1 MEKEYDDYYIKRKKV
16 IDNLPL
22 PPKSKPV
29 PAPSTSIE
37 EFEKDA
43 RKIYDE
49 LLAILVKKQ
58 IDYGPYNIWHAPGGA
73 TNGLMVRMSD
83 KLERLK
89 NLIYKNREPNNE
101 SLEDSFVDM
110 ANYAIIALMV
120 QRGVWAKYAEKQK

>member
-1 MEKEYDDYYIKRKKV
+1 MSEDTTI
-16 IDNLPL
+16 LQF
-22 PPKSKPV
+22 
-29 PAPSTSIE
+29 E
-37 EFEKDA
+37 EDA
-43 RKIYDE
+43 QKIYDE

-58 IDYGPYNIWHAPGGA
+58 IDYGPYNIWNAPGGA

-89 NLIYKNREPNNE
+89 NLIYKKVTPNNE
-101 SLEDSFVDM
+101 SLEDSFVDL

>member
-1 MEKEYDDYYIKRKKV
+1 MSDETTI
-16 IDNLPL
+16 LQF
-22 PPKSKPV
+22 
-29 PAPSTSIE
+29 E
-37 EFEKDA
+37 EDA
-43 RKIYDE
+43 QKIYDE

-89 NLIYKNREPNNE
+89 NLIYKKVTPNNE
-101 SLEDSFVDM
+101 SLEDSFVDL
-110 ANYAIIALMV
+110 ANYAIIGLMV

>member
-1 MEKEYDDYYIKRKKV
+1 MATEKFFV
-16 IDNLPL
+16 S
-22 PPKSKPV
+22 KSPIEVKEIEV
-29 PAPSTSIE
+29 PDANILQFE
-37 EFEKDA
+37 EDA
-43 RKIYDE
+43 QKIYDE

-83 KLERLK
+83 KIERLK
-89 NLIYKNREPNNE
+89 NLIYSPKSEKPKNE
-101 SLEDSFVDM
+101 SLEDSFVDL

>member
-1 MEKEYDDYYIKRKKV
+1 MATDENTI
-16 IDNLPL
+16 LQF
-22 PPKSKPV
+22 
-29 PAPSTSIE
+29 E
-37 EFEKDA
+37 EDA
-43 RKIYDE
+43 QKIYDE

-89 NLIYKNREPNNE
+89 NLIYRNIEPNNE

>member
-1 MEKEYDDYYIKRKKV
+1 
-16 IDNLPL
+16 
-22 PPKSKPV
+22 
-29 PAPSTSIE
+29 
-37 EFEKDA
+37 
-43 RKIYDE
+43 
-49 LLAILVKKQ
+49 
-58 IDYGPYNIWHAPGGA
+58 
-73 TNGLMVRMSD
+73 MSD

>member
-1 MEKEYDDYYIKRKKV
+1 MSEDTTI
-16 IDNLPL
+16 LQF
-22 PPKSKPV
+22 
-29 PAPSTSIE
+29 E
-37 EFEKDA
+37 EDA
-43 RKIYDE
+43 QKIYDE

-89 NLIYKNREPNNE
+89 NLIYSPRSEKPQNE
-101 SLEDSFVDM
+101 SLEDSFVDL

>member
-1 MEKEYDDYYIKRKKV
+1 LSEDTTI
-16 IDNLPL
+16 LQF
-22 PPKSKPV
+22 
-29 PAPSTSIE
+29 E
-37 EFEKDA
+37 EDA
-43 RKIYDE
+43 QKIYDE
-49 LLAILVKKQ
+49 LLSILVKKQ

-89 NLIYKNREPNNE
+89 NLIYSKKTIAPQNE
-101 SLEDSFVDM
+101 SLEDSFVDL

>member
-1 MEKEYDDYYIKRKKV
+1 MAEDTTI
-16 IDNLPL
+16 LQF
-22 PPKSKPV
+22 
-29 PAPSTSIE
+29 E
-37 EFEKDA
+37 EDA
-43 RKIYDE
+43 QKIYDE
-49 LLAILVKKQ
+49 LLEILVKKQ

-89 NLIYKNREPNNE
+89 NLIYKKIEPNNE

>member
-1 MEKEYDDYYIKRKKV
+1 V
-16 IDNLPL
+16 S
-22 PPKSKPV
+22 KSPIEVREIEV
-29 PAPSTSIE
+29 PDTTILQFE
-37 EFEKDA
+37 EDA
-43 RKIYDE
+43 QKIYDE

-89 NLIYKNREPNNE
+89 NLIYKKIEPNNE

>member
-1 MEKEYDDYYIKRKKV
+1 MSEDTTI
-16 IDNLPL
+16 LQF
-22 PPKSKPV
+22 
-29 PAPSTSIE
+29 E
-37 EFEKDA
+37 EDA
-43 RKIYDE
+43 QKIYDE

-89 NLIYKNREPNNE
+89 NLIYKKIEPNNE

-120 QRGVWAKYAEKQK
+120 QRGVWAKYAKKSE